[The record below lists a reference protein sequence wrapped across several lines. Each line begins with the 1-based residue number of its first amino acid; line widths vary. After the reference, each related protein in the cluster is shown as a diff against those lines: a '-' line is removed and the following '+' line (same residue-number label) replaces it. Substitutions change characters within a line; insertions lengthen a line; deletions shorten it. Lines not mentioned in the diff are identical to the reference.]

1 MNYSVNHKRCLED
14 TITLLTISAYL
25 KTTNSLFQLHGIKLW
40 DFGTWKKV
48 KPLIPLK
55 DIKKKYY
62 LVVSISITELFFP
75 VVVTKTSNFG
85 MLKVNANTPLKKTI
99 TPIGFQ
105 ESDILHQEN
114 NLISLLLDGT
124 EDLRFGPTNSNS
136 FILSK
141 VMMPQSMLYL
151 LLQLDLISV
160 LVVKIMLLKDGILEV
175 SKNQFSHIKLKVK
188 LMILNSTQLTNGLL
202 PLLIKVSKSGIFKMM
217 LEYHSED
224 SNTQLP

>member
-1 MNYSVNHKRCLED
+1 M
-14 TITLLTISAYL
+14 
-25 KTTNSLFQLHGIKLW
+25 
-40 DFGTWKKV
+40 
-48 KPLIPLK
+48 
-55 DIKKKYY
+55 
-62 LVVSISITELFFP
+62 
-75 VVVTKTSNFG
+75 SNFG
-85 MLKVNANTPLKKTI
+85 MSKVNVNTPLKKTI

-105 ESDILHQEN
+105 ESDTLHQEN
-114 NLISLLLDGT
+114 NLTLLLLDGT

-141 VMMPQSMLYL
+141 VMMPQSTLYL
-151 LLQLDLISV
+151 LLQSDLISV

-202 PLLIKVSKSGIFKMM
+202 PLLIKVSLSGIFRMM